1 MHARA
6 LCCVCVRRSADGFML
21 SINKKANPSAANP
34 QSTKTYSNPKCTR
47 FSSLQL
53 QLRFQEK
60 ESLCGPKKKNPS
72 EKCCL
77 TTSVSWQLNCENSLF
92 CLGQR
97 IGMQHLWM
105 PRWIERFKIKSSRNR
120 GRHRYTSFGF
130 FWHVYHA
137 FNLCY
142 SEKTLPGL
150 SLSATFVV
158 WFSLLNAPHYFFQCQ
173 KIGTVC
179 LVPQQN
185 LQNINSWGLGIAAAL
200 LFC

>member
-6 LCCVCVRRSADGFML
+6 LCCVCAPECRTVSCLAL
-21 SINKKANPSAANP
+21 IKKQILLLPTLKA
-34 QSTKTYSNPKCTR
+34 QRHTVTQKCTR